1 MDGMDRKGKVPYPEF
16 PIPQK
21 RKTMEDESI
30 KKQSEKKGKGT
41 ACRNPT
47 RKGFLG
53 TTHKKIVPREGLG
66 CNPL

>member
-1 MDGMDRKGKVPYPEF
+1 
-16 PIPQK
+16 
-21 RKTMEDESI
+21 MEDESI

-53 TTHKKIVPREGLG
+53 TTHKKIVPGEGLG
-66 CNPL
+66 CNPLGIA